1 MKKKIRV
8 NVKHPE
14 TGNRVTAVTTG
25 KGKGF
30 DSEVKTA
37 DGKTTTIREGN
48 GKMIWKNEKK

>member
-1 MKKKIRV
+1 MKQKIRV

-14 TGNRVTAVTTG
+14 TGKRVTAVTTG